1 MASLITGY
9 HFILYFSFNCSGYG
23 LTVIK
28 KSHTWN
34 CYSCLQK
41 FLLKHKFTNSLLP
54 IYIFSLM
61 PYSINTVKSF
71 MLFTSKKFVF
81 WFYTEKKFCSRKW
94 WRVVGGGLAPP
105 ALPKCLRSWL
115 KPFHLISIS
124 LKYLFGLFGKMSI
137 SFKNAV
143 WKNIRWQPFF

>member
-54 IYIFSLM
+54 IYIFSLL
-61 PYSINTVKSF
+61 PYSINKVKSF
-71 MLFTSKKFVF
+71 MLFTSKKICVLILHRKKVLLQKMMKSGRWGVGAPCPPQVSKILTKAFSSHYHFLKVSI
-81 WFYTEKKFCSRKW
+81 WFIRKNFNFFQ
-94 WRVVGGGLAPP
+94 
-105 ALPKCLRSWL
+105 KCCL
-115 KPFHLISIS
+115 KEH
-124 LKYLFGLFGKMSI
+124 
-137 SFKNAV
+137 
-143 WKNIRWQPFF
+143 